1 MPPMSFPMRPL
12 DEYEAE
18 EFLNNPKTR
27 RLLKK
32 LKTAGP
38 PVEEIEEFEKHP
50 LYREALRFGTYVQR
64 VSKLYRPKRR
74 KKDPKPVD
82 ELVLNTYLAGATI
95 AAGVGRIDDM
105 EIGFS
110 IAYLKRSLRSTHLGL
125 QALHDIREKRLL
137 PEKAIDH
144 ITRRLVALRE
154 DVVAEVMTLREEWR
168 SKFAH

>member
-1 MPPMSFPMRPL
+1 MAPPMRPL

-18 EFLNNPKTR
+18 EFLNSPNTR

-32 LKTAGP
+32 MKTESEPA
-38 PVEEIEEFEKHP
+38 EEIEDFERHP
-50 LYREALRFGTYVQR
+50 LYRAALRFGTYVQR
-64 VSKLYRPKRR
+64 VAKLYRPKRR

-110 IAYLKRSLRSTHLGL
+110 IAYLKRSLRTTHLAM
-125 QALHDIREKRLL
+125 QALHDIRLRRML
-137 PEKAIDH
+137 PEKAVDH
-144 ITRRLVALRE
+144 VTRRLVSLRE
-154 DVVAEVMTLREEWR
+154 DIVSEVMSLREEWR

>member
-1 MPPMSFPMRPL
+1 MPPSMRPL

-18 EFLNNPKTR
+18 EFLNSPKTR

-32 LKTAGP
+32 LKGVEGAP
-38 PVEEIEEFEKHP
+38 PDTIEDFERHP
-50 LYREALRFGTYVQR
+50 LYREALRFGTYVHR
-64 VSKLYRPKRR
+64 VAKLYRPKRR

-95 AAGVGRIDDM
+95 AAGVGRLDDT

-110 IAYLKRSLRSTHLGL
+110 IAYLKRSLRSTHLAL
-125 QALHDIREKRLL
+125 QALHDIRLKRQL
-137 PEKAIDH
+137 PGKAIDH
-144 ITRRLVALRE
+144 VTRRLVTLRE
-154 DVVAEVMTLREEWR
+154 DVVSEVMLLREEWR

>member
-1 MPPMSFPMRPL
+1 MSFPMRPL

-18 EFLNNPKTR
+18 EFLNSPKTR

-32 LKTAGP
+32 MKTEAGP

-64 VSKLYRPKRR
+64 VAKLYRPKRR

-137 PEKAIDH
+137 PDKAIDH
-144 ITRRLVALRE
+144 VTRRLVSLRE
-154 DVVAEVMTLREEWR
+154 DVVAEVMVLREEWR